1 MSLHPNTTFSP
12 NTLLLNT
19 LAVVPLATYTLLVT
33 TVGLLGNSLVIYS
46 SIRYNAIQLDKVSVL
61 FVQNLAVADLVY
73 ILCNVLPSAVT
84 YIAGRYVLGSAYC
97 FINAAIT
104 LIPGSVNTLTILALT
119 AYRLLIVVSP
129 YRAFTLL
136 RARVIVGLT
145 WLVACVPV
153 AVVLAYESKSVFV
166 RTYAACVS
174 DVYERKEATAV
185 VRLCLGSIIILPILG
200 TTVINAILCTISI
213 SLKKKARARRKMNE
227 GIQNELCPP
236 NAGINHQELKSGSI
250 TQLKPKKKNNPLI
263 TVCILSGCFVASWT
277 PYVIYVLWKTRDPG
291 VPPLLELFA
300 FHAIQLN
307 AVCNPI
313 LYTMT
318 NRRFGRYVKQL
329 LRRFVP
335 RCLLAKSCPNSHWAP
350 SWTANSATFN
360 VSPNPC

>member
-1 MSLHPNTTFSP
+1 
-12 NTLLLNT
+12 
-19 LAVVPLATYTLLVT
+19 
-33 TVGLLGNSLVIYS
+33 
-46 SIRYNAIQLDKVSVL
+46 
-61 FVQNLAVADLVY
+61 
-73 ILCNVLPSAVT
+73 
-84 YIAGRYVLGSAYC
+84 
-97 FINAAIT
+97 
-104 LIPGSVNTLTILALT
+104 
-119 AYRLLIVVSP
+119 
-129 YRAFTLL
+129 
-136 RARVIVGLT
+136 
-145 WLVACVPV
+145 
-153 AVVLAYESKSVFV
+153 
-166 RTYAACVS
+166 
-174 DVYERKEATAV
+174 
-185 VRLCLGSIIILPILG
+185 
-200 TTVINAILCTISI
+200 
-213 SLKKKARARRKMNE
+213 MNE

-360 VSPNPC
+360 VSPNPCWIFFEMSSLLHLQHRTISESLRSCYGSCFVCNARTTNVLCAGIVAFLRRLKNVSTAEHHIGWTLLQKLWHYHETSGRTVLILKIEFLLAMFFAEWSWKVECNALLLGILLALDYPYIYTEWSAYECNANELRLSWFFSFIIQRLSVYF